1 MKLTKKD
8 VFPETVKFLETL
20 NYSDTAI
27 IIANAVSVALDRD
40 CASINERVE
49 EVVTAVADEK
59 DALIAKYD
67 KRNTLLS
74 KLAGMRRL
82 ALDANEEVKEI
93 DYSALKP
100 LVMNTLKLLYDN
112 EIDYKDL
119 ANSLGIK
126 ITTTKNGLAQFKSKR
141 FILAICALLDINPYI
156 KNEQDSNS

>member
-1 MKLTKKD
+1 MKLSARD
-8 VFPETVKFLETL
+8 VFPETVKFLKTL

-40 CASINERVE
+40 CDAINKRVKE
-49 EVVTAVADEK
+49 IVSAVVDEK

-67 KRNTLLS
+67 KRNALLS

-82 ALDANEEVKEI
+82 ALDANEEVEDI

-100 LVMNTLKLLYDN
+100 LVMNTLNLVYDN
-112 EIDYKDL
+112 EIDYRDL
-119 ANSLGIK
+119 ADSLGLK
-126 ITTTKNGLAQFKSKR
+126 IATTRNGLSQFKSKR

>member
-1 MKLTKKD
+1 MELTKEN

-20 NYSDTAI
+20 NYSDAAR

-49 EVVTAVADEK
+49 EVVATIAAEK

-67 KRNTLLS
+67 RRNTLLS

-82 ALDANEEVKEI
+82 ALDTNEEVEDI

-100 LVMNTLKLLYDN
+100 LVINALRLVYDN
-112 EIDYKDL
+112 EIDYRDL
-119 ANSLGIK
+119 ADSLGLK
-126 ITTTKNGLAQFKSKR
+126 VSTTRNGLSQFKSKR
-141 FILAICALLDINPYI
+141 FILAICALLDINPY
-156 KNEQDSNS
+156 KNNEQDSNS